1 MRIFATKSFVSRR
14 DRLDDAT
21 LRWAIREIEAGLV
34 DANLGGE
41 LVKKRIPGKG
51 KGKRG
56 GYRTIVAVRDGER
69 AFFLYSFAKSAR
81 GNIQARELAA
91 LKHLA
96 SALMSYTDSDLD
108 HAVATGALTEVQ
120 SDDERTQ

>member
-1 MRIFATKSFVSRR
+1 MRIFATNSFVSRK
-14 DRLDDAT
+14 DRLDNTT
-21 LRWAIREIEAGLV
+21 LRQAIREIEAGLV
-34 DANLGGE
+34 DAHLGGA

-81 GNIQARELAA
+81 GNITARELAA

-96 SALMSYTDSDLD
+96 SALMGYTDGDLD
-108 HAVATGALTEVQ
+108 HAVTNGVLTEVQ
-120 SDDERTQ
+120 DDDEGK

>member
-1 MRIFATKSFVSRR
+1 MRIFATKSFVRR
-14 DRLDDAT
+14 KDRLDDAT
-21 LRWAIREIEAGLV
+21 LRLAVREIEAGLV

-41 LVKKRIPGKG
+41 LIKKRISGKG

-56 GYRTIVAVRDGER
+56 GYRTIVAVRYGDR

-81 GNIQARELAA
+81 GNITARELAA

-96 SALMSYTDSDLD
+96 SALMGYTDGDLD
-108 HAVATGALTEVQ
+108 HAVATGALKEVKD
-120 SDDERTQ
+120 DDEGK

>member
-1 MRIFATKSFVSRR
+1 MRVFLTTGFVSRK

-21 LRWAIREIEAGLV
+21 LRRAIREIEAGLV
-34 DANLGGE
+34 DAHLGGE

-56 GYRTIVAVRDGER
+56 GYRTIVAVRSGER

-81 GNIQARELAA
+81 ATITATELTA
-91 LKHLA
+91 LKRLA
-96 SALMSYTDSDLD
+96 SALMSYTDGDLD
-108 HAVATGALTEVQ
+108 HAVTTGVLMEVRG
-120 SDDERTQ
+120 DDEGTG